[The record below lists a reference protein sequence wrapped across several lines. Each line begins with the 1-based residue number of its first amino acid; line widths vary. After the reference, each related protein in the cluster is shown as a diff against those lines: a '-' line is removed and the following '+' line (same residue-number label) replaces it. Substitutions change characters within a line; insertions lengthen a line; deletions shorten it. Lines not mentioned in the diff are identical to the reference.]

1 MHHQENIRN
10 KPQKTSSL
18 KKKNE
23 TVQKPEQNNKY
34 ANSVIL
40 DQAQRTKHTAVS
52 TVLQTDSMKRC
63 PQTELIHIIYYVIM
77 KSQYHVIYKAKIL
90 TEMVFSKTEIWK
102 LASSSEIQF
111 LPALLCSSP

>member
-1 MHHQENIRN
+1 MQTQCDIG
-10 KPQKTSSL
+10 SST
-18 KKKNE
+18 E
-23 TVQKPEQNNKY
+23 
-34 ANSVIL
+34 
-40 DQAQRTKHTAVS
+40 DQTHSCFYCTINR
-52 TVLQTDSMKRC
+52 LSMKHC

-77 KSQYHVIYKAKIL
+77 KSQYHVIYKAKII